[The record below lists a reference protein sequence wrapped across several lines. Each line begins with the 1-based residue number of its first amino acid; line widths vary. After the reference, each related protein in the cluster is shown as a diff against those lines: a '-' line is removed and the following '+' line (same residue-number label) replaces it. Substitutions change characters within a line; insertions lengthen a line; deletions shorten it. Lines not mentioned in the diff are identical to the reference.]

1 MKIICLSG
9 GVSVMVR
16 IYFKLSFSNKGG
28 IIGDLGLVE
37 EIKDNACWVDGD
49 YRLGLCL
56 VVVVDGKYFGCVNKR
71 LTKNLLTEIIKD
83 NQMMWIGDY
92 EKDPLK
98 TINPNYYNKLKVRE
112 INQKIPKDFN
122 LIKTIE
128 QVIDFKDRNR
138 TYDYLMAL
146 DYNFSDLKVE

>member
-9 GVSVMVR
+9 GVSAMVR

-28 IIGDLGLVE
+28 IIKDLGLVE
-37 EIKDNACWVDGD
+37 EIKDMACWVDGD
-49 YRLGLCL
+49 YRLGLWL

-83 NQMMWIGDY
+83 NQMMWIGDN
-92 EKDPLK
+92 EKDPIK
-98 TINPNYYNKLKVRE
+98 EINYYNNKLKIRK
-112 INQKIPKDFN
+112 INQKIPENFN

-138 TYDYLMAL
+138 AYDYLMAL

>member
-1 MKIICLSG
+1 MKIICLLG
-9 GVSVMVR
+9 NVSVMVR
-16 IYFKLSFSNKGG
+16 IYFKLSFSNKGV
-28 IIGDLGLVE
+28 IRDVGLVE
-37 EIKDNACWVDGD
+37 EIIKDKVCWVDGD
-49 YRLGLCL
+49 YRLGLWL

-71 LTKNLLTEIIKD
+71 LTKNLLTKIIKD
-83 NQMMWIGDY
+83 NKMMWIGDN

-98 TINPNYYNKLKVRE
+98 KINPNYFKVRN

-128 QVIDFKDRNR
+128 QVIDFRNR
-138 TYDYLMAL
+138 DEIYDYLMAL

>member
-1 MKIICLSG
+1 MKIICLSC

-28 IIGDLGLVE
+28 IIEDLGLVE
-37 EIKDNACWVDGD
+37 EIKGNACWVDGD
-49 YRLGLCL
+49 YRLGLWL

-83 NQMMWIGDY
+83 NRMMWIGDN

-98 TINPNYYNKLKVRE
+98 TINPNYYIKIRK

-128 QVIDFKDRNR
+128 QVIDFKYRDR

>member
-1 MKIICLSG
+1 MKIICLSDG
-9 GVSVMVR
+9 INVMIE
-16 IYFKLSFSNKGG
+16 IYIKLSFSNKRGM
-28 IIGDLGLVE
+28 IGDLGLAE
-37 EIKDNACWVDGD
+37 EIKDMACWVDGD
-49 YRLGLCL
+49 YRLGLWL

-71 LTKNLLTEIIKD
+71 LTKNLLTKIIKD
-83 NQMMWIGDY
+83 NKMMWIGDN

-98 TINPNYYNKLKVRE
+98 KINLNHYNKLKVRN

-128 QVIDFKDRNR
+128 QVIDFRNR
-138 TYDYLMAL
+138 DEIYDYLMAL

>member
-9 GVSVMVR
+9 SVSVMVR

-28 IIGDLGLVE
+28 IIRDLGLVE

-49 YRLGLCL
+49 YRLGLWL

-83 NQMMWIGDY
+83 NKMMWIGDN
-92 EKDPLK
+92 EEDPLK
-98 TINPNYYNKLKVRE
+98 TIYYYNKLKVRE

-128 QVIDFKDRNR
+128 QVINFKNR
-138 TYDYLMAL
+138 DMTHDYLMAL

>member
-1 MKIICLSG
+1 
-9 GVSVMVR
+9 MVR

-28 IIGDLGLVE
+28 IIRDLGLVE

-49 YRLGLCL
+49 YRLGLWL

-83 NQMMWIGDY
+83 NRMMWIGDN

-98 TINPNYYNKLKVRE
+98 TINPNYYIKIRK

-128 QVIDFKDRNR
+128 QVIDFKYRDR